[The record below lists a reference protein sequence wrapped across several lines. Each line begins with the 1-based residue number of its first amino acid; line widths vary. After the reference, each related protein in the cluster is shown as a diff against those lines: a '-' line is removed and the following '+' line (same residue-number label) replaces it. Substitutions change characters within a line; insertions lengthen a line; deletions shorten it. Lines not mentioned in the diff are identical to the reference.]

1 MKRIDNVLFDPY
13 SGQFYANIN
22 SSMIKIGGAGKD
34 GNGVTKV
41 DTLPEQGEEGKIY
54 YNTTTGTYYI
64 SDNGKW
70 RTFNE
75 TTVITSLDDVET
87 PQTVPVMANTYILEP
102 NTFYNISNWKT
113 TNVPS
118 LNFQFDITEGVYAGR
133 FTAWDD
139 NMTVSWPVGI
149 KIPDSLDIDIVA
161 DHTYEFN
168 VWQGVLLLTDVT
180 SSESTNVTNDTE
192 V

>member
-1 MKRIDNVLFDPY
+1 MKRIDNILFDPY

-22 SSMIKIGGAGKD
+22 SSMVKIGGAGKD

-64 SDNGKW
+64 SDNGRW

-87 PQTVPVMANTYILEP
+87 PQTVPAMANTYILQP
-102 NTFYNISNWKT
+102 NMFYNISNWKT

-118 LNFQFDITEGVYAGR
+118 LSFQFDITEGVYAGR

-139 NMTVSWPVGI
+139 AMTVSWPVGI
-149 KIPDSLDIDIVA
+149 KIPDSLDVDIVA
-161 DHTYEFN
+161 NHTYEFN
-168 VWQGVLLLTDVT
+168 VWQGVCIIQDVT
-180 SSESTNVTNDTE
+180 VTPAIGNG
-192 V
+192 